1 VVVARRLP
9 ASYTAF
15 AALGLVLVL
24 SAHNLDSMERYALSL
39 FPFLVAG
46 ALLTRREHVAR
57 GVLALSA
64 AGLLGY
70 SVLTFFGQYVP

>member
-1 VVVARRLP
+1 
-9 ASYTAF
+9 
-15 AALGLVLVL
+15 
-24 SAHNLDSMERYALSL
+24 MERYALSL

-57 GVLALSA
+57 GVFALSA